1 MTRIRALALRGRN
14 AMRLKFLA
22 VALVA
27 LLFVSATSAL
37 ASVGEI
43 QLYVKGLACPFCTF
57 GIEKSLKKVPGVVS
71 VETTIRTGV
80 VRIQLELGAQLDPAA
95 LNEAVK
101 KSGFTPSRIEA
112 TITGTL
118 VTSNEHPALKSSET
132 GQTFRLGEPGE
143 EGSYELLSAEL
154 LEKLKKAS
162 ANSSKRLTVSGR
174 VHIHTGLPPVVA
186 VESFEVAP

>member
-1 MTRIRALALRGRN
+1 
-14 AMRLKFLA
+14 MRFKYLT

-37 ASVGEI
+37 ASVGEVR
-43 QLYVKGLACPFCTF
+43 LYVEGLACPFCTF
-57 GIEKSLKKVPGVVS
+57 GIEKSLKKVTGVVS
-71 VETTIRTGV
+71 IETTIRTGL
-80 VRIQLELGAQLDPAA
+80 VRIQLEPGAQIDPAA

-101 KSGFTPSRIEA
+101 KSGFTPSRIEV
-112 TITGTL
+112 TVTGTL

-132 GQTFRLGEPGE
+132 GQTFRLVEPGA
-143 EGSYELLSAEL
+143 EGTHELLSAEL
-154 LEKLKKAS
+154 LEKLKSAS

-174 VHIHTGLPPVVA
+174 VHTHAALPPALA

>member
-1 MTRIRALALRGRN
+1 
-14 AMRLKFLA
+14 MRLKYLA

-43 QLYVKGLACPFCTF
+43 QLYVEGLACPFCTF

-71 VETTIRTGV
+71 VETTIRTGL
-80 VRIQLELGAQLDPAA
+80 VRIQLEPGVQLDPAA
-95 LNEAVK
+95 LNEAVE

-112 TITGTL
+112 TITGAL

-132 GQTFRLGEPGE
+132 DQTFRLVEPGA
-143 EGSYELLSAEL
+143 EGTYELLSAKL
-154 LEKLKKAS
+154 LEKLKSAS
-162 ANSSKRLTVSGR
+162 ANGSKRLTVSGR
-174 VHIHTGLPPVVA
+174 VHSHVGLPPAVA
-186 VESFEVAP
+186 VESFELAP

>member
-1 MTRIRALALRGRN
+1 
-14 AMRLKFLA
+14 MRFKYVA
-22 VALVA
+22 VVLVA

-37 ASVGEI
+37 ASVGEVR
-43 QLYVKGLACPFCTF
+43 LYVEGLACPFCTF

-71 VETTIRTGV
+71 LETTIRTGL
-80 VRIQLELGAQLDPAA
+80 VRIQLEPEAQLDPAA

-101 KSGFTPSRIEA
+101 KSGFTPSRIEVTA
-112 TITGTL
+112 TGTL

-132 GQTFRLGEPGE
+132 GQTFRLVEPGA
-143 EGSYELLSAEL
+143 EGTYELLSIEL
-154 LEKLKKAS
+154 LEKLKSAS

-174 VHIHTGLPPVVA
+174 VHSHAGLPPALA

>member
-1 MTRIRALALRGRN
+1 
-14 AMRLKFLA
+14 MRLKYLA

-27 LLFVSATSAL
+27 LLFVSATSVL

-43 QLYVKGLACPFCTF
+43 RLYVEGLACLFCTF

-71 VETTIRTGV
+71 IETTIRTGL
-80 VRIQLELGAQLDPAA
+80 VRIQLEPGAQLDPAA

-101 KSGFTPSRIEA
+101 KSGFTPSRIEV
-112 TITGTL
+112 TVTGTL

-132 GQTFRLGEPGE
+132 GQTFRLVEPGA
-143 EGSYELLSAEL
+143 EGTHELLSAEL
-154 LEKLKKAS
+154 LEKLKSAS

-174 VHIHTGLPPVVA
+174 VHSHAGLPPALA
-186 VESFEVAP
+186 VENFEVAP